1 VSYIFKT
8 LAGIAAWQN
17 LLPNYLFITGNSM
30 KRIIGHTMCGICQS
44 SLPDATHVEIINFKN
59 TLLKVN

>member
-1 VSYIFKT
+1 MRNIFKT

-30 KRIIGHTMCGICQS
+30 KRIIGHTTCQS

>member
-1 VSYIFKT
+1 MTNSFKT

-30 KRIIGHTMCGICQS
+30 KRIMCGICQS
-44 SLPDATHVEIINFKN
+44 SLPDATHFEIINFKN